1 MIKTLIIILALL
13 MAAIGGE
20 RGVKS
25 FISLFGNAVIL
36 LIAVFLMAIGFNV
49 IVITVI
55 MTFSLCGVTLFYQNG
70 NNEKTRTA
78 FYVVIIVSMSMLF
91 LVMLLSSFA
100 GISGYNEIN
109 IYEEDITFYDN
120 NIHVNMMQVATTVI
134 IIGIL
139 GAVKDSAVAVTSGIY
154 EVFRHNPKIEMEEL
168 FHAGLHMGYDILGT
182 ALNTL
187 FFACLGESMLLIN
200 RFYRLNYSFLQ
211 LMNSKA
217 FFQQLIIVAAGAI
230 GIVLSIPVASFTM
243 TKVITKNVM
252 KF

>member
-1 MIKTLIIILALL
+1 MIKILIIILALL

-20 RGVKS
+20 RGIKS
-25 FISLFGNAVIL
+25 FVSLFGNAVIL

-78 FYVVIIVSMSMLF
+78 FYVVIIVSMMILF
-91 LVMLLSSFA
+91 LVILLSSFA
-100 GISGYNEIN
+100 GISGYNEIS
-109 IYEEDITFYDN
+109 IYEEDTTFYDN
-120 NIHVNMMQVATTVI
+120 NIHVNMMQVAAAVI

-139 GAVKDSAVAVTSGIY
+139 GAVKDSAVAVTSGVY

-168 FHAGLHMGYDILGT
+168 FYAGLHMGYDILGT
-182 ALNTL
+182 AVNTL
-187 FFACLGESMLLIN
+187 FFACVGESMLLIN

-211 LMNSKA
+211 LINSKA
-217 FFQQLIIVAAGAI
+217 FFQQLIIVVTGSI
-230 GIVLSIPVASFTM
+230 GIVLSIPIAAFVM
-243 TKVITKNVM
+243 IKVLSYNSSE
-252 KF
+252 